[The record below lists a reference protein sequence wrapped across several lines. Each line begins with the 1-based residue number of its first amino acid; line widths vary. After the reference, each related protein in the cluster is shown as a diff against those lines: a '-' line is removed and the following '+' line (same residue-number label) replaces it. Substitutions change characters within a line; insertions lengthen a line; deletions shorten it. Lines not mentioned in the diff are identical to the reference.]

1 MKLYK
6 NMVKNAG
13 IAIEILY
20 YHMNMNIRVSHA
32 DSMLSNAKTNSLK
45 FNGKKLILSIE

>member
-6 NMVKNAG
+6 NMEKIAG

-20 YHMNMNIRVSHA
+20 YHMNMNELAFYA
-32 DSMLSNAKTNSLK
+32 DIT
-45 FNGKKLILSIE
+45 